1 MNRLSI
7 IFLLG
12 ILAMAG
18 CTNLPSSG
26 PDTGMTRLAAVNP
39 PEGVLH
45 AVVNVTPE
53 ILKIVDGG
61 RSSEG
66 LGQLRGGGGAVP
78 TRIGVGDIVS
88 VTIFEASAGGLFI
101 PAESTSRAGNY
112 VTLPD
117 QQVDSSGNISV
128 PYAGTIRVIGI
139 EPSEIERIIQQ
150 RLASRAIE
158 PQAVISIKQQN
169 SSQVSV
175 IGEVNAPAK
184 FQLNPKGERVLDAI
198 ARAGGPKQQGYDTY
212 VTLQRGT
219 KKVTV
224 YFQTLI
230 RDPSNNIFLSP
241 GDTIYVFSEPH
252 TFLAFGAAGQ
262 NGRFNFENESISL
275 SDALGK
281 AGGLLDSR
289 ANPGAV
295 LLYRVES
302 RKTARRLGVKVE
314 DVPGDDDVPIIYQFD
329 LREESGF
336 FLASNFPMR
345 NKDVIYIGN
354 AAAVQFLKGVDVIG
368 SVAAAASAARAATR

>member
-12 ILAMAG
+12 ILDMAG

>member
-1 MNRLSI
+1 MTRLSTL
-7 IFLLG
+7 FLCG
-12 ILAMAG
+12 ILALAG

-26 PDTGMTRLAAVNP
+26 PDTGTTNLVAVNK
-39 PEGVLH
+39 PEGVAH

-66 LGQLRGGGGAVP
+66 LGQLRGGGGAAP

-128 PYAGTIRVIGI
+128 PYAGTIRVLGI
-139 EPSEIERIIQQ
+139 EPAEIERIIQQ

-184 FQLNPKGERVLDAI
+184 FQLNAKGERVLDAI

-230 RDPSNNIFLSP
+230 REPSNNIYLSP

-262 NGRFNFENESISL
+262 NGRFNFENESISVA
-275 SDALGK
+275 DALGK

-314 DVPGDDDVPIIYQFD
+314 DVPGDDVPIIYQFD

-345 NKDVIYIGN
+345 NKDVIFIGN

-368 SVAAAASAARAATR
+368 SVAAAASATRAATR